1 MRLPKTLPSL
11 LQIVKTTNVLV
22 EIKEKKGDQKYF
34 FVANA
39 AIVGPRIIATAII
52 AAAFGRSPVICAR

>member
-1 MRLPKTLPSL
+1 
-11 LQIVKTTNVLV
+11 VLV